1 MSVCLFFCRSPQSGI
16 LPSPAAALH
25 LRRSRTKTTACF
37 HRSCGL
43 GVRVLL
49 LRSGLGFGLGPV
61 SVACV
66 RTLGERGFGF
76 LFSLITPLYIA
87 GKRRRSVFL
96 LRRLVDRSIT
106 TDLNLFYWGTRY
118 EGGRKKIKHVVI
130 NDKLRAEKDRKK
142 KRSRVTFTQ
151 THSYR
156 RLEFFCG
163 QRVNG
168 RSEGENLD
176 MSTKFDDSDRREELK
191 IRQKLFKIECNHLI

>member
-1 MSVCLFFCRSPQSGI
+1 MFPPQLRTGGPRPPPPQRPRLWPRPGLCCLRAHFGGTRLRLSFFSHH
-16 LPSPAAALH
+16 PSLH
-25 LRRSRTKTTACF
+25 SREE
-37 HRSCGL
+37 G
-43 GVRVLL
+43 G
-49 LRSGLGFGLGPV
+49 
-61 SVACV
+61 
-66 RTLGERGFGF
+66 
-76 LFSLITPLYIA
+76 
-87 GKRRRSVFL
+87 SVFL

-118 EGGRKKIKHVVI
+118 EGGRKKIKHVAI
-130 NDKLRAEKDRKK
+130 NEKLRAEKDRKK

-156 RLEFFCG
+156 RLVVFFCG

-176 MSTKFDDSDRREELK
+176 MSTKFDDSDRRGELK